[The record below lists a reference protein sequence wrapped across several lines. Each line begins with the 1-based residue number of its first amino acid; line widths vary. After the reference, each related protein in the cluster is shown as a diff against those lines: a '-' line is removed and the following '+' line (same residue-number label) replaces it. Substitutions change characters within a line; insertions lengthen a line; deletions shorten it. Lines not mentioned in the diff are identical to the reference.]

1 MVVITT
7 PDEEYPVPYG
17 IPSTAT
23 CYINGTEYFFQSFK
37 VINKLN
43 QPSSFEVSLMDVT
56 SSDTNIAYGM
66 PIMFFI
72 GNKLFLKGRMDRPKF
87 MTDGYANV
95 KGLGMEAALKDK
107 IVTALTSPAT
117 AYGTNRFQYTNVNSN
132 TIVNQIC
139 SLNGDGVA
147 PWVVQ
152 PLVNTNFGFLSMRFE
167 NVDKMTAV
175 ATTSDSCTNDV
186 GSSYDWWISQDI
198 NEAPNAFATDYFNIS
213 TRRGISSPTYTFYVS
228 GDNLQNAVSTDREQ
242 DYESTATYV
251 NINGYGDGINQIRT
265 SCFNNTGDGVSSPRY
280 TLTTQAITATYKGNM
295 TVADSSKLTAGIA
308 IMGEERVTFTV
319 VNGTTI
325 NLTERGTGSTT
336 ATTHPHGIYIANWID
351 PAESNIANWETGSA
365 MKTQDRKEVSLDA
378 TNIIDIDTLQ
388 LIATR
393 TLLDRMNVPERITL
407 NPEDPFDA
415 TTNVNLGDAVTIVDA
430 DVGLNGTYRIVSEE
444 LDYGDSGVTI
454 TYEVSNRH
462 LYLLESMNQ
471 IKTTGQNEAVA
482 SQGATNCWQLP
493 VYENCSNSKPLNIRF
508 YIPTEAVAIN
518 KLTVSF
524 KMKNYRAYETTT
536 AAQTTTDGTGY
547 GVLAFESGNIQYLS
561 GKLVDWYNEA
571 TGTARTMVTDL
582 STSTMVRVNDMGNDG
597 CADNWSTGCTYVYG
611 WTYYNVKIP
620 SKTIWSTPYY
630 SGIVC
635 PTVTTGSFY
644 KTYIY
649 ITFYNRYSAARDFVW
664 TIREDAT
671 DGTILWQGT
680 TNVNGW
686 QTYRGEVTGGGT
698 TTNYANHSFYLVL
711 SSPTF
716 SVTDW
721 DDSGI
726 KIEAYTYPT
735 TTHTHDITYGIY
747 DSTAYTSNVAVAVSD
762 SAESSWTTITAS
774 PFTSDT
780 NDIDLTNNGTINYAA
795 GNWYTL
801 RLTPSTGLMR
811 IEANAFIQ
819 VFIRSR

>member
-1 MVVITT
+1 MPVYTT
-7 PDEEYPVPYG
+7 DDEEYPVPYG

-56 SSDTNIAYGM
+56 SSDTNVAYGM

-152 PLVNTNFGFLSMRFE
+152 PLVNTNFGLLSMRFE
-167 NVDKMTAV
+167 NVDKMTAA
-175 ATTSDSCTNDV
+175 ATVSDSCTNDV

-280 TLTTQAITATYKGNM
+280 TLTTQAVTATYKGNM
-295 TVADSSKLTAGIA
+295 TVAASSKLTAGIA

-325 NLTERGTGSTT
+325 NLTARGTGSTT

-482 SQGATNCWQLP
+482 SQGATNI
-493 VYENCSNSKPLNIRF
+493 YMTGETDNCDATHGLRIDF
-508 YIPTEAVAIN
+508 YIPDEAVALN
-518 KLTVSF
+518 KLKLTYKLEKYRIWASTAGHTHTLDIAAGGAHTHDVTVAAHTHTFATPTHYHSVLDNSDETGDPEYI
-524 KMKNYRAYETTT
+524 NYGNQPLHSDSHIAIYWRHALYLPWYTNGGYND
-536 AAQTTTDGTGY
+536 QGGT
-547 GVLAFESGNIQYLS
+547 SNS
-561 GKLVDWYNEA
+561 
-571 TGTARTMVTDL
+571 
-582 STSTMVRVNDMGNDG
+582 
-597 CADNWSTGCTYVYG
+597 
-611 WTYYNVKIP
+611 
-620 SKTIWSTPYY
+620 
-630 SGIVC
+630 
-635 PTVTTGSFY
+635 
-644 KTYIY
+644 
-649 ITFYNRYSAARDFVW
+649 
-664 TIREDAT
+664 
-671 DGTILWQGT
+671 
-680 TNVNGW
+680 
-686 QTYRGEVTGGGT
+686 GGGT
-698 TTNYANHSFYLVL
+698 T
-711 SSPTF
+711 PT
-716 SVTDW
+716 ST
-721 DDSGI
+721 S
-726 KIEAYTYPT
+726 
-735 TTHTHDITYGIY
+735 TTHTHAGNTTSNSGALTYGISADPNAWGVSSLVINVDNATDRAPALATAKGSALVVAQDGTEAGSY
-747 DSTAYTSNVAVAVSD
+747 MELSTYLAAPLAGGWHYIL
-762 SAESSWTTITAS
+762 ITPDA
-774 PFTSDT
+774 
-780 NDIDLTNNGTINYAA
+780 NCRIQADIYLQ
-795 GNWYTL
+795 
-801 RLTPSTGLMR
+801 M
-811 IEANAFIQ
+811 
-819 VFIRSR
+819 FIRSR

>member
-1 MVVITT
+1 
-7 PDEEYPVPYG
+7 
-17 IPSTAT
+17 
-23 CYINGTEYFFQSFK
+23 
-37 VINKLN
+37 
-43 QPSSFEVSLMDVT
+43 
-56 SSDTNIAYGM
+56 
-66 PIMFFI
+66 MFFI

-107 IVTALTSPAT
+107 IVTSLTSAT

-152 PLVNTNFGFLSMRFE
+152 PLVNTNFGLLSMRFE

-280 TLTTQAITATYKGNM
+280 TLTTQAVTAVYTGNM
-295 TVADSSKLTAGIA
+295 TVADSSKLTAGTA

-325 NLTERGTGSTT
+325 NISARGVSSTT

-415 TTNVNLGDAVTIVDA
+415 TANVNLGDAVTIVDA

-493 VYENCSNSKPLNIRF
+493 IYENCSNGKPLNIRF

-518 KLTVSF
+518 KLTLSF
-524 KMKNYRAYETTT
+524 KMKNYRAYETT
-536 AAQTTTDGTGY
+536 AAASNEGIGY
-547 GVLAFESGNIQYLS
+547 AFNKFESGGLAYVTS
-561 GKLVDWYNEA
+561 KLIDWSNT
-571 TGTARTMVTDL
+571 TGTAKTLMKDGSWAKAGVLVT
-582 STSTMVRVNDMGNDG
+582 SMGGDG
-597 CADNWSTGCTYVYG
+597 CADAWQDWNFWSSYNYYDVKAPNGYTWSSAYCSVVVPDEIAGTFVRTMFYVTMYNGTSGNLNWTWSLDKDSIGGTVLATNTTAVNAWSTNRQLLLNTTTDY
-611 WTYYNVKIP
+611 
-620 SKTIWSTPYY
+620 
-630 SGIVC
+630 
-635 PTVTTGSFY
+635 TGSTVYF
-644 KTYIY
+644 
-649 ITFYNRYSAARDFVW
+649 SV
-664 TIREDAT
+664 
-671 DGTILWQGT
+671 
-680 TNVNGW
+680 
-686 QTYRGEVTGGGT
+686 
-698 TTNYANHSFYLVL
+698 

-716 SVTDW
+716 NSTTTW
-721 DDSGI
+721 DNSWFLL
-726 KIEAYTYPT
+726 EVYTYPS
-735 TTHTHDITYGIY
+735 HTHAITYGIY
-747 DSTAYTSNVAVAVSD
+747 DSTAYTANVAVKSGPEG
-762 SAESSWTTITAS
+762 SETTMTSS

-780 NDIDLTNNGTINYAA
+780 NDIDLTNGGTIPYAA
-795 GNWYTL
+795 GNWYNVC
-801 RLTPSTGLMR
+801 LTPSTGLMR

>member
-7 PDEEYPVPYG
+7 ADEEYPVPYG

-56 SSDTNIAYGM
+56 SSDTNVAYGM

-107 IVTALTSPAT
+107 IVTALTSAT

-152 PLVNTNFGFLSMRFE
+152 PLVNTNFGLLSMRFE

-325 NLTERGTGSTT
+325 NLTARGTGSTT

-444 LDYGDSGVTI
+444 LDYGDSGVII
-454 TYEVSNRH
+454 TYEASNRH

-493 VYENCSNSKPLNIRF
+493 IYENCSNSKPLNIRF

-518 KLTVSF
+518 KLTLSF
-524 KMKNYRAYETTT
+524 KMKNYRAYETAASSTT
-536 AAQTTTDGTGY
+536 TNDGIGFNQQQMRGEGMAYISKYLPIMAGTLYSNTGGLLPTAIDGDGNVDTWYNGCDYAACSGGISWANKTWTGTPYLTLAVPSPFTGTFYKHVVYLCVHNQSGGTLSYNWDVHLNTSGGTELATGTISSLADHGFKRVKVLDTTTDYTENNFY
-547 GVLAFESGNIQYLS
+547 VGVDQAFN
-561 GKLVDWYNEA
+561 A
-571 TGTARTMVTDL
+571 TAEMD
-582 STSTMVRVNDMGNDG
+582 
-597 CADNWSTGCTYVYG
+597 
-611 WTYYNVKIP
+611 
-620 SKTIWSTPYY
+620 Y
-630 SGIVC
+630 SSMWVEI
-635 PTVTTGSFY
+635 
-644 KTYIY
+644 
-649 ITFYNRYSAARDFVW
+649 
-664 TIREDAT
+664 
-671 DGTILWQGT
+671 
-680 TNVNGW
+680 
-686 QTYRGEVTGGGT
+686 
-698 TTNYANHSFYLVL
+698 
-711 SSPTF
+711 
-716 SVTDW
+716 
-721 DDSGI
+721 
-726 KIEAYTYPT
+726 YTYSNQA
-735 TTHTHDITYGIY
+735 HTHGITYGIY
-747 DSTAYTSNVAVAVSD
+747 DSDAYTANVAVKCGPEGS
-762 SAESSWTTITAS
+762 ETTMTSS

-780 NDIDLTNNGTINYAA
+780 NDIDLTNGGAIAYAA
-795 GNWYTL
+795 GNWYNVC
-801 RLTPSTGLMR
+801 LTPSTGNMR